1 MAKGRKGFFDRA
13 EQRGSELDRTGID
26 NNPVHK
32 HLEDGTKRRY
42 KDAMNIWAD
51 YCTKNDKDPVKYAY
65 DLKTLK
71 HFTKG
76 IVWGLDGCEGEN
88 DLPSAKSARQV
99 WKDFTAQFRRQ
110 NDPIPRNT
118 TLSVTNWIKEQIKKR
133 GLPASKRPRRYASDN
148 HLVHLGTQLWERD
161 WFEYKRPGIRV
172 STWSET
178 LDYGFTSARVGEY
191 LESTARA
198 NSGRGLYHRDIIFIV
213 FRNEHGKPEF
223 AAQLTRDA
231 KGMTWTPDKRPE
243 QAIHEG
249 SEPRPFLLNPIL
261 PKLAMCLAR
270 GAFRDY
276 KTIDDVFNIPAPPE
290 KEVYQ
295 LFWEPS
301 ICNCPFYEGAT
312 TEIEKANSYSTRLND
327 LGRRADYVKP
337 PTIHDFRAEGLH
349 LIDSL
354 YSTAQRMGHGGQWN
368 ERTHR
373 QHYQPNNPGT
383 DGQDAYLRGKIRT
396 IVADLFRGMTVARNP
411 DLFHCLPAEKKA
423 ELEASPEFTS
433 MDSELKFLKTQP
445 PSQDRDRR
453 RREIYRD
460 RQKMR
465 KKGLRHA
472 QKAQPC
478 ERPWEAKA
486 EIRSIGGYRSRF
498 QRIRHLMPERS
509 RLAKSMFEVGCLR
522 SSEGHQ
528 VLQDMIVLYKQEKE
542 VTVRLGLEPDKCHC
556 HPTEL
561 SVEPAKSA
569 TPKRPGPH
577 KGFRRWPSKAGLG
590 VALSSTPN
598 STTPSWKHIYMCHK
612 QYLSGSNGFAE
623 LCSLCNRW
631 IVGLDVW
638 EQHCQSHL
646 IAPQT
651 IPIQCDPLIYG
662 GTLGAFGYC
671 PICLGNTELL
681 ARDRMQQFTRLDYW
695 MSHVTKCT
703 EELDRRSAAGC
714 SIPWCDIPCENALSR
729 RYHLQDVHCAQFNKG
744 FKRSS
749 QDVTAEDVDEI
760 PSCKRGR
767 KTLNN
772 KLTAGPVDPSIPT
785 EKYQFIDETPET
797 TKPRN
802 STAVH
807 SRAIGKLRKKQSSAK
822 QPNSL
827 VLTVVPPPPLA
838 NCPTDV
844 KDDIALPMISNKVFS
859 EVVAAPVELAP
870 IKPVRPV
877 SSSPTLPH
885 SKDTEVTRDP
895 TEAFDAV
902 PLRILTS
909 PMIESSTPPSDLRT
923 GMAQECSGEHSL
935 STSAQADRSGPN
947 VSFSV
952 EESSDLD
959 PDVQCLDPKVVEP
972 KVELPIS
979 YSPHGPILVS
989 DSDSEA
995 TTTLDRCVNTSYQ
1008 RPHREAKAS
1017 LPPRRQLEGMNLL
1030 HQNAFSE
1037 IHKHQAELHHAAEL
1051 EWVRRG
1057 YPRIGWRRLDA
1068 RIRKFL
1074 PALDGILDGEISS
1087 PFLAQTKLARK
1098 RKVPQ
1103 TIGNGNGE
1111 AGYYGPRGS
1120 QIMRAQIIREFESQ
1134 FPRRRRRNQALRR
1147 TGFTDFVSKVLV
1159 PELAAKL
1166 IEEDMGVDGGKARE
1180 ILRESV
1186 ALGGIVHKLH

>member
-1 MAKGRKGFFDRA
+1 
-13 EQRGSELDRTGID
+13 
-26 NNPVHK
+26 
-32 HLEDGTKRRY
+32 
-42 KDAMNIWAD
+42 
-51 YCTKNDKDPVKYAY
+51 
-65 DLKTLK
+65 
-71 HFTKG
+71 
-76 IVWGLDGCEGEN
+76 
-88 DLPSAKSARQV
+88 
-99 WKDFTAQFRRQ
+99 
-110 NDPIPRNT
+110 
-118 TLSVTNWIKEQIKKR
+118 
-133 GLPASKRPRRYASDN
+133 
-148 HLVHLGTQLWERD
+148 
-161 WFEYKRPGIRV
+161 
-172 STWSET
+172 
-178 LDYGFTSARVGEY
+178 
-191 LESTARA
+191 
-198 NSGRGLYHRDIIFIV
+198 
-213 FRNEHGKPEF
+213 
-223 AAQLTRDA
+223 
-231 KGMTWTPDKRPE
+231 
-243 QAIHEG
+243 
-249 SEPRPFLLNPIL
+249 
-261 PKLAMCLAR
+261 
-270 GAFRDY
+270 
-276 KTIDDVFNIPAPPE
+276 
-290 KEVYQ
+290 
-295 LFWEPS
+295 
-301 ICNCPFYEGAT
+301 
-312 TEIEKANSYSTRLND
+312 
-327 LGRRADYVKP
+327 
-337 PTIHDFRAEGLH
+337 
-349 LIDSL
+349 
-354 YSTAQRMGHGGQWN
+354 
-368 ERTHR
+368 
-373 QHYQPNNPGT
+373 
-383 DGQDAYLRGKIRT
+383 
-396 IVADLFRGMTVARNP
+396 
-411 DLFHCLPAEKKA
+411 
-423 ELEASPEFTS
+423 
-433 MDSELKFLKTQP
+433 
-445 PSQDRDRR
+445 
-453 RREIYRD
+453 
-460 RQKMR
+460 
-465 KKGLRHA
+465 
-472 QKAQPC
+472 
-478 ERPWEAKA
+478 
-486 EIRSIGGYRSRF
+486 
-498 QRIRHLMPERS
+498 
-509 RLAKSMFEVGCLR
+509 
-522 SSEGHQ
+522 
-528 VLQDMIVLYKQEKE
+528 
-542 VTVRLGLEPDKCHC
+542 
-556 HPTEL
+556 
-561 SVEPAKSA
+561 
-569 TPKRPGPH
+569 
-577 KGFRRWPSKAGLG
+577 
-590 VALSSTPN
+590 
-598 STTPSWKHIYMCHK
+598 MCHK

-749 QDVTAEDVDEI
+749 QDVTAEEVDEI

-797 TKPRN
+797 TKPPN

-822 QPNSL
+822 QLNSL
-827 VLTVVPPPPLA
+827 VLTVVPPPPTA

-895 TEAFDAV
+895 TEEFDAV

-935 STSAQADRSGPN
+935 STLAQAYRSGPN

-989 DSDSEA
+989 DSNSEA

-1074 PALDGILDGEISS
+1074 PALGGILDGEISS
-1087 PFLAQTKLARK
+1087 PFLTQTKLARE

-1103 TIGNGNGE
+1103 TNGNGNGE

-1120 QIMRAQIIREFESQ
+1120 QIM
-1134 FPRRRRRNQALRR
+1134 
-1147 TGFTDFVSKVLV
+1147 
-1159 PELAAKL
+1159 
-1166 IEEDMGVDGGKARE
+1166 
-1180 ILRESV
+1180 
-1186 ALGGIVHKLH
+1186 

>member
-13 EQRGSELDRTGID
+13 EQRGSELDKTGID
-26 NNPVHK
+26 GKPVHK
-32 HLEDGTKRRY
+32 SLEDGTKRRY
-42 KDAMNIWAD
+42 NDAMNIWAD
-51 YCTKNDKDPVKYAY
+51 YCTKNQKDPVKDAY

-76 IVWGLDGCEGEN
+76 IVWGLDGCEGED

-99 WKDFTAQFRRQ
+99 WKDFTAKFRRQ

-118 TLSVTNWIKEQIKKR
+118 TLSVTNWVKEQIKKR

-213 FRNEHGKPEF
+213 FRNEHGQPEF

-301 ICNCPFYEGAT
+301 ICNSPFYEGAT

-354 YSTAQRMGHGGQWN
+354 YSTAQRMGHGGQWD

-411 DLFHCLPAEKKA
+411 NLFHCLPAEKKA

-433 MDSELKFLKTQP
+433 MDNELKLLKTQP
-445 PSQDRDRR
+445 PSKDRDRR

-465 KKGLRHA
+465 KKGLRQA

-478 ERPWEAKA
+478 ERPWEASA

-498 QRIRHLMPERS
+498 QRIRHLMPERN

-522 SSEGHQ
+522 SSAGRQ
-528 VLQDMIVLYKQEKE
+528 VLQDMIALYKQEKE
-542 VTVRLGLEPDKCHC
+542 VTVRPGLEPDKCHC

-561 SVEPAKSA
+561 SAEPAKSV
-569 TPKRPGPH
+569 TSKKPGPH
-577 KGFRRWPSKAGLG
+577 KGFRRWPSKAGLE

-598 STTPSWKHIYMCHK
+598 STTPSWKHIYTCHK
-612 QYLSGSNGFAE
+612 QYLSETNGFAE

-631 IVGLDVW
+631 IVGLDAW

-646 IAPQT
+646 VAPQT

-681 ARDRMQQFTRLDYW
+681 ARDRMQQFTRPDYW

-703 EELDRRSAAGC
+703 EELDRRSTAGC

-744 FKRSS
+744 LKRSA

-772 KLTAGPVDPSIPT
+772 KLTAGPVDSSIST

-797 TKPRN
+797 TKPPN

-807 SRAIGKLRKKQSSAK
+807 PRAIGKLRKKQSSAK

-827 VLTVVPPPPLA
+827 VPTVVSPPPLA
-838 NCPTDV
+838 TCPTDV
-844 KDDIALPMISNKVFS
+844 KAGIALPMMLNKVFS
-859 EVVAAPVELAP
+859 EVVATPVESAL

-877 SSSPTLPH
+877 PSSPTLPH
-885 SKDTEVTRDP
+885 SKDTEVTRDSS
-895 TEAFDAV
+895 EEFDTV
-902 PLRILTS
+902 TLRTLTS
-909 PMIESSTPPSDLRT
+909 PKIESWTPHSDLCT
-923 GMAQECSGEHSL
+923 GMAQEFSGDPSLETRSAISLWLDRRARNLPPIGANRDDDRTVGDALALTGDGDKSADLDCDLFPSRCTTPHDAIGSLEPDDVDIDAIFNQYLCSPSPSPPPTSSPDGMTSELSGATLCDARRDPSRSYSELYTRTSKSPAPEMSPESEIARDRDDPCHSANRAGINPRVGQPKITL
-935 STSAQADRSGPN
+935 RLRLQGRCQPRKKKGKGRSGK
-947 VSFSV
+947 
-952 EESSDLD
+952 E
-959 PDVQCLDPKVVEP
+959 
-972 KVELPIS
+972 
-979 YSPHGPILVS
+979 GPIQGL
-989 DSDSEA
+989 
-995 TTTLDRCVNTSYQ
+995 
-1008 RPHREAKAS
+1008 REK
-1017 LPPRRQLEGMNLL
+1017 
-1030 HQNAFSE
+1030 
-1037 IHKHQAELHHAAEL
+1037 
-1051 EWVRRG
+1051 
-1057 YPRIGWRRLDA
+1057 
-1068 RIRKFL
+1068 
-1074 PALDGILDGEISS
+1074 
-1087 PFLAQTKLARK
+1087 
-1098 RKVPQ
+1098 
-1103 TIGNGNGE
+1103 
-1111 AGYYGPRGS
+1111 
-1120 QIMRAQIIREFESQ
+1120 
-1134 FPRRRRRNQALRR
+1134 
-1147 TGFTDFVSKVLV
+1147 
-1159 PELAAKL
+1159 
-1166 IEEDMGVDGGKARE
+1166 GGKGR
-1180 ILRESV
+1180 
-1186 ALGGIVHKLH
+1186 GGRPVRSAGKRDVHGE